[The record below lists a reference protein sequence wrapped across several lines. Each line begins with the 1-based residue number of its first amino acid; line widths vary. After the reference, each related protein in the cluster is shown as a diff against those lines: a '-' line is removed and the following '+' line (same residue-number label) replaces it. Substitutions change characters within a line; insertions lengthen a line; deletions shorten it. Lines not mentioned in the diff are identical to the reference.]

1 MAQAGVSEGPSG
13 MAEFELP
20 RRDVYNVTRLNR
32 EVRAVLEGSFPL
44 LWVEGEISNLARP
57 SSGHIYFTLKDP
69 SSQVRCAMFRGN
81 RLRLR
86 FQPANGQQVLLRA
99 RVSLYEGRGEFQL
112 VAEHMEPSG
121 EGALRLAFEQLKQRL
136 AAEGLFDSALKRPL
150 PRFPGQIGVITSPSG
165 AAVRDV
171 ISVLGRRF
179 PGIPLLIYPV
189 QVQGESAPS
198 QIVGALQLAA
208 ERADCEVL
216 ILCRG
221 GGSLE
226 DLIAFNDEAVA
237 RAIRACPIPVVVG
250 VGHEM
255 DYTIADFAADQRAP
269 TPSAAAE
276 LASPDRADWLLR
288 FARTGA
294 RLLQAQQGLLQA
306 RTQHWTHLTQR
317 LQRLHPGQRL
327 RQQQQRLD
335 ELERRLRQ
343 SVSRGRERSGE
354 RLARLR
360 TRLFGQTPIHRLGRL
375 GLHRQNLGQRLH
387 RAMQQG
393 LQARTQRLGHAAQ
406 TLDAVSPLATL
417 NRGYSISRLPS
428 GEVLRDSAQTKP
440 GEQVETQLARGSI
453 LCKVM
458 VSRPD

>member
-1 MAQAGVSEGPSG
+1 

-57 SSGHIYFTLKDP
+57 SSGHIYFSLKDP

-86 FQPANGQQVLLRA
+86 FQPANGQQVLIRA

-136 AAEGLFDSALKRPL
+136 AAEGLFDPARKRPL
-150 PRFPGQIGVITSPSG
+150 PRFPSQIGVITSPSG

-189 QVQGESAPS
+189 QVQGEAAPG
-198 QIVGALQLAA
+198 QIVRALELAA
-208 ERADCEVL
+208 GRADCEVL

-226 DLIAFNDEAVA
+226 DLIAFNDETVA
-237 RAIRACPIPVVVG
+237 RAIRTCPIPVVVG
-250 VGHEM
+250 VGHEI
-255 DYTIADFAADQRAP
+255 DYTIADFAADQRAA

-276 LASPDRADWLLR
+276 LASPDRADWLQR
-288 FARTGA
+288 FARIGA
-294 RLLQAQQGLLQA
+294 RVLQAQQALLETRKQRSA
-306 RTQHWTHLTQR
+306 HLAQR

-335 ELERRLRQ
+335 EWERRLHQTMTRRHE
-343 SVSRGRERSGE
+343 RGAE

-360 TRLFGQTPIHRLGRL
+360 SRLLGQTPAHRLDRL
-375 GLHRQNLGQRLH
+375 RLRQHNLGQRLD
-387 RAMQQG
+387 RGMQQG
-393 LQARTQRLGHAAQ
+393 LQNQAQRLGRAAD

-417 NRGYSISRLPS
+417 NRGYSISRLPG

-440 GEQVETQLARGSI
+440 GEQVETRLARGRI
-453 LCKVM
+453 LCKVV
-458 VSRPD
+458 VSQTE

>member
-1 MAQAGVSEGPSG
+1 MV
-13 MAEFELP
+13 EFELP

-57 SSGHIYFTLKDP
+57 SSGHIYFSLKDP

-86 FQPANGQQVLLRA
+86 FQPANGQQVLIRA

-136 AAEGLFDSALKRPL
+136 AAEGLFDPARKRTL
-150 PRFPGQIGVITSPSG
+150 PRFPAQIGVITSPSG

-189 QVQGESAPS
+189 QVQGEAAPG
-198 QIVGALQLAA
+198 QIVRALELAA

-226 DLIAFNDEAVA
+226 DLVAFNGEAVA

-250 VGHEM
+250 VGHEI
-255 DYTIADFAADQRAP
+255 DYTIADFAADQRAA

-276 LASPDRADWLLR
+276 LASPDRADWLQR
-288 FARTGA
+288 FARTGVG
-294 RLLQAQQGLLQA
+294 LLQAQQGLLEA
-306 RTQHWTHLTQR
+306 RNQRSAHLTQR

-327 RQQQQRLD
+327 RQQEQRLD
-335 ELERRLRQ
+335 ELERRLQQAVTR
-343 SVSRGRERSGE
+343 RRECSGE
-354 RLARLR
+354 SLARVR
-360 TRLFGQTPIHRLGRL
+360 SRLLGQTPAHRLGRL
-375 GLHRQNLGQRLH
+375 GLRQHNLAQRLY
-387 RAMQQG
+387 RATQQG
-393 LQARTQRLGHAAQ
+393 LQSQAQRLGRAAQ

-428 GEVLRDSAQTKP
+428 GEVLRDSAQAKP
-440 GEQVETQLARGSI
+440 GEQVETRLARGRI
-453 LCKVM
+453 LCKVV
-458 VSRPD
+458 VSQAE